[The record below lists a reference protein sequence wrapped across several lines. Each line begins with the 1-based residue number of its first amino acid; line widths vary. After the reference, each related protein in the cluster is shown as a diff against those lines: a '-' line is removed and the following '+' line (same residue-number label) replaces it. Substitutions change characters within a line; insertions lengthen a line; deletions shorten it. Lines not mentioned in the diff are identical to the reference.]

1 MNTIG
6 AQFKWSQLNA
16 HRRLMLALGALLA
29 AGVLIPGFV
38 SMPLRIAIA
47 WDCGVWTFIGLTWL
61 MVAHSPKDKMRATV
75 LANDQGRVGVLL
87 LVLCVIA
94 VSVAAI
100 FGLLQK
106 PKSGDGAAAPQVA
119 IAVLTIVSSWLLMH
133 LMFALHY
140 AHRFYRDDPTTPE
153 QDATEGLAF
162 PGGAAPDYWD
172 FIYFAFVVGMTFQ
185 VSDVQVTSRGMRRL
199 VLSHSVAAFAFY
211 TIVLALSINIVAGL
225 I

>member
-106 PKSGDGAAAPQVA
+106 
-119 IAVLTIVSSWLLMH
+119 
-133 LMFALHY
+133 
-140 AHRFYRDDPTTPE
+140 
-153 QDATEGLAF
+153 
-162 PGGAAPDYWD
+162 
-172 FIYFAFVVGMTFQ
+172 
-185 VSDVQVTSRGMRRL
+185 
-199 VLSHSVAAFAFY
+199 
-211 TIVLALSINIVAGL
+211 
-225 I
+225 